1 MNKMTVSKEIVPE
14 SFFKPSELLN
24 IFKNFLS
31 NKEINATVLCLH
43 GIYWKSDKT
52 YGNVAY
58 DRLKDE
64 NSADEITIV
73 IPLSLR
79 EDLKNGNL
87 VSIYGTM
94 DRRLNQS
101 GCIQILLNVTRV
113 EKVKELAISED
124 EVKRAEFRR
133 IKGEHGYK
141 NVDGLLE
148 NKLFAGVRPKVAL
161 IYAGT
166 SITDADFEKGLAAAK
181 SHIDF
186 VEYRV
191 NFANPTALCSTLIKL
206 DIDDTDIIAI
216 VRGGGSGIEK
226 LDDLNIVEALTNLS
240 TAWIY
245 GVGHEKE
252 NLFIRNIADK
262 VIPIPFALG
271 TYFRDTVETVMQKR
285 NNSRAVLIQE
295 VKKQYEKQIED
306 SNKKNQELAK
316 QMEALQKQNKEQT
329 EASNKQIEALA
340 KAQKDSQVQI
350 KEQTNALN
358 KTNEEAQKLVKDQ
371 TESLRKANEEA
382 QKQANAQ
389 IDSAAKINKELQEQL
404 SKQGKT
410 LEEFHTQQKKQQ
422 EDFGN
427 SLSQMQITNNRL
439 QESLNRLTTQS
450 TQAAKDLQDAKDR
463 ARELEHQLQ
472 ESKKGCAMPGCLSV
486 FAIIL
491 LLLGSCC
498 FL

>member
-1 MNKMTVSKEIVPE
+1 MSTSLVTNE
-14 SFFKPSELLN
+14 FYKPSELLN

-31 NKEINATVLCLH
+31 NKEINSTVLCLH
-43 GIYWKSDKT
+43 GIYWKSDKY
-52 YGNVAY
+52 YGNIAY

-64 NSADEITIV
+64 SSADEITIV
-73 IPLSLR
+73 VPLSLR
-79 EDLKNGNL
+79 DDLKNGNL
-87 VSIYGTM
+87 VSVYGTM

-101 GCIQILLNVTRV
+101 GFIQILLNVTRV
-113 EKVKELAISED
+113 EKMKELAISED

-133 IKGEHGYK
+133 IKGERGYK

-148 NKLFAGVRPKVAL
+148 NKLFVGARPKVAL

-166 SITDADFEKGLAAAK
+166 SITDADFEKGLMAAK

-186 VEYRV
+186 TEYRV
-191 NFANPTALCSTLIKL
+191 NFANSSALCSTIAKL
-206 DIDDTDIIAI
+206 DSEDTDLIAI

-226 LDDLNIVEALTNLS
+226 LDDLSIVEALANLS

-285 NNSRAVLIQE
+285 NNSRAVLLQE

-316 QMEALQKQNKEQT
+316 QLEALQKQSKEQ
-329 EASNKQIEALA
+329 ADSSNKQIEALA
-340 KAQKDSQVQI
+340 KAQKDSQTRVV
-350 KEQTNALN
+350 EQTNAL
-358 KTNEEAQKLVKDQ
+358 KKANEDAQKLVKEQ

-382 QKQANAQ
+382 LKQSKVQ
-389 IDSAAKINKELQEQL
+389 IESATKANKELQEQL

-410 LEEFHTQQKKQQ
+410 LEEFQTQQKKQQ
-422 EDFGN
+422 EEFGKN
-427 SLSQMQITNNRL
+427 LSQMQITNNRL
-439 QESLNRLTTQS
+439 QESLNKLTTQN
-450 TQAAKDLQDAKDR
+450 TQAAKDLQDAKNR
-463 ARELEHQLQ
+463 AQELERQLK
-472 ESKKGCAMPGCLSV
+472 ETNKGCAMPGCMSV
-486 FAIIL
+486 FAVVL
-491 LLLGSCC
+491 LLLASCC